1 MPPIHHVRRRWF
13 CVCVKVRPLTGGP
26 SVSVC
31 MSSWWV
37 FHPSRTR
44 HQNWSLKTFS
54 TEVSVYSTAM
64 FWALL
69 LIIVGLKVL
78 LVMKLYILDRIV
90 TRKLNVD
97 AILIIRNFFTQNT
110 WICVIICLWR
120 WNLSNCETLLI
131 VSCKWVW
138 VTGVNVVVERLAMA
152 VISHQRAVRLSSSL
166 HCCSYWRSTAQLHPN
181 IWEILSKFL
190 CTYYVFMCVL
200 GDRMSL
206 NYLEIW

>member
-1 MPPIHHVRRRWF
+1 MWGDDGF
-13 CVCVKVRPLTGGP
+13 VCVKVRLLTGGP
-26 SVSVC
+26 SVSVS

-37 FHPSRTR
+37 FHPSPTR

-90 TRKLNVD
+90 TSKLNVD

-110 WICVIICLWR
+110 WICVIIDVSGDEIYLTVRLW
-120 WNLSNCETLLI
+120 LI

-138 VTGVNVVVERLAMA
+138 VTGVNVVVERLAVA
-152 VISHQRAVRLSSSL
+152 VSHERAVRLSSSL
-166 HCCSYWRSTAQLHPN
+166 HCCGYWRSTAQLHPN

-190 CTYYVFMCVL
+190 CAYYVFMCVL
-200 GDRMSL
+200 GDRMSFS
-206 NYLEIW
+206 YLEIW